1 MVWVSV
7 NGAPST
13 VHAGSPMPDGKS
25 AKKVIKG
32 VLKQHKKGL
41 SIEGLKKDVCKQL
54 EAEGMTPKKAE
65 KAFDAKIQLPIF
77 EVKAGVARL
86 VKNKDGDAA
95 VAEPPK
101 ADGHVTLDEVADL
114 EEVKKLARQVRA
126 IKKAN
131 MIIREA
137 KASKSTTI
145 VMPALNLSNLVLVS
159 FSSCLSCFH
168 KIIFLHPLS
177 VMPI

>member
-1 MVWVSV
+1 
-7 NGAPST
+7 
-13 VHAGSPMPDGKS
+13 MPDGKS

-54 EAEGMTPKKAE
+54 EAEGMTSKKAE

-101 ADGHVTLDEVADL
+101 AEGKRKQAPAAESAPA
-114 EEVKKLARQVRA
+114 K
-126 IKKAN
+126 KKA
-131 MIIREA
+131 A
-137 KASKSTTI
+137 KNAASA
-145 VMPALNLSNLVLVS
+145 PP
-159 FSSCLSCFH
+159 
-168 KIIFLHPLS
+168 PL
-177 VMPI
+177 PTPTPT